1 MRHQDRVIIVTGAAG
16 AIGFAT
22 AEILY
27 REGAE
32 LVLVD
37 VDEAGLAA
45 RMQQLAG
52 QRDPARRQT
61 VISCLADVSDEG
73 QTQSYVGAAVDT
85 FGRIDGFFNNAGI
98 EGKLAPTH
106 EYDVEEFDKVLRVNL
121 RGMFL
126 GLRYVL
132 PHMVAAGSG
141 AVVNTASIGSER
153 GLAGACAYNAAKH
166 AAVGLTRTAASEV
179 AQKGVRVNCVMPGVI
194 ETPLLVGM
202 LEQMFDGNVQAGMDK
217 LGQVATLKRVGQPRE
232 VGDVV
237 SFLLSDE
244 ASYVNGAKWEIDG
257 GALATIR
264 NDI

>member
-1 MRHQDRVIIVTGAAG
+1 MRHEDRSIIVTGAAG

-22 AEILY
+22 CEILA
-27 REGAE
+27 REGASLLMVDIDETRLRDRAGE
-32 LVLVD
+32 LEGAGHKVIAHVAECA
-37 VDEAGLAA
+37 DEAAVEGYAKAA
-45 RMQQLAG
+45 MDA
-52 QRDPARRQT
+52 
-61 VISCLADVSDEG
+61 
-73 QTQSYVGAAVDT
+73 
-85 FGRIDGFFNNAGI
+85 FGKIDGFFNNAGI
-98 EGKLAPTH
+98 EGSLAPTH
-106 EYDVEEFDKVLRVNL
+106 EYDIAMFDKIIRVNL
-121 RGMFL
+121 RSMFL
-126 GLRYVL
+126 GLRFVL
-132 PHMVAAGSG
+132 PPMVAAGKG

-166 AAVGLTRTAASEV
+166 GAVGLTRTAASEV

-202 LEQMFDGNVQAGMDK
+202 LEQMFDGDVQAGMEK
-217 LGQVATLKRVGQPRE
+217 LGQTATLNRVGQPRE

-237 SFLLSDE
+237 SFLLSEE

>member
-1 MRHQDRVIIVTGAAG
+1 MMRHEGKTMVVTGAAG

-22 AEILY
+22 AEILA
-27 REGAE
+27 REGAR
-32 LVLVD
+32 VMLVD
-37 VDEAGLAA
+37 IVKDRLEERTARLKAAGHDVIAHHADCADEAQVKGYAQAA
-45 RMQQLAG
+45 LDA
-52 QRDPARRQT
+52 
-61 VISCLADVSDEG
+61 
-73 QTQSYVGAAVDT
+73 
-85 FGRIDGFFNNAGI
+85 FGHVDGFFNNAGI
-98 EGKLAPTH
+98 EGVLAPTH
-106 EYDVEEFDKVLRVNL
+106 EYPVEEFDKVLHVNL

-132 PHMVAAGSG
+132 PDMVQRGKG

-166 AAVGLTRTAASEV
+166 GAVGLTRTAASEV

-202 LEQMFDGNVQAGMDK
+202 LEQMFDDVQAGMDK
-217 LGQVATLKRVGQPRE
+217 LGQVATLNRVGQPAE
-232 VGDVV
+232 VGNVV

>member
-1 MRHQDRVIIVTGAAG
+1 MRHKDRAIVVTGAAG

-22 AEILY
+22 CEILC
-27 REGAE
+27 REGAK
-32 LVLVD
+32 VMLVD
-37 VDEAGLAA
+37 IAADRLEERPAELLDAGHDVLAC
-45 RMQQLAG
+45 
-52 QRDPARRQT
+52 PAD
-61 VISCLADVSDEG
+61 CADEG
-73 QTQSYVGAAVDT
+73 AVEGYVREAIGA

-98 EGKLAPTH
+98 EGDLAPTH
-106 EYDVEEFDKVLRVNL
+106 AYDIAMFDRIIRVNL
-121 RGMFL
+121 RSMFL
-126 GLRYVL
+126 GLRFVL
-132 PHMVAAGSG
+132 PHMVAAGKG

-166 AAVGLTRTAASEV
+166 GAVGLTRTAASEV
-179 AQKGVRVNCVMPGVI
+179 GQKGVRVNCVMPGVI

-202 LEQMFDGNVQAGMDK
+202 LEQMFDDVQAGMDK
-217 LGQVATLKRVGQPRE
+217 LGQVATLNRVGQPRE

-264 NDI
+264 NDV

>member
-1 MRHQDRVIIVTGAAG
+1 MRHQGKTIIVTGAAG

-22 AEILY
+22 AEILA
-27 REGAE
+27 REGAKVMLIDIAADRLE
-32 LVLVD
+32 QRTEQLRSAGHD
-37 VDEAGLAA
+37 VIAHCADCADDAQVERYAQAA
-45 RMQQLAG
+45 MDAW
-52 QRDPARRQT
+52 
-61 VISCLADVSDEG
+61 
-73 QTQSYVGAAVDT
+73 
-85 FGRIDGFFNNAGI
+85 GRIDGFFNNAGI
-98 EGKLAPTH
+98 EGDLAPTH
-106 EYDVEEFDKVLRVNL
+106 EYDIAMFDKVLHVNL

-126 GLRYVL
+126 GLRFVL
-132 PHMVAAGSG
+132 PHMVAAGKG

-166 AAVGLTRTAASEV
+166 GAVGLTRTAASEV

-202 LEQMFDGNVQAGMDK
+202 LEQMFDGDVQAGMDK
-217 LGQVATLKRVGQPRE
+217 LGQVATLNRVGQPRE

-264 NDI
+264 NDV

>member
-1 MRHQDRVIIVTGAAG
+1 MMRHKDRVIVVTGAAG

-22 AEILY
+22 CEILA
-27 REGAE
+27 REGARLLMVDIDAERLERRVGE
-32 LVLVD
+32 LQAGGHDAVGHVAD
-37 VDEAGLAA
+37 CADEAAVAGYAHAA
-45 RMQQLAG
+45 IDR
-52 QRDPARRQT
+52 
-61 VISCLADVSDEG
+61 
-73 QTQSYVGAAVDT
+73 

-98 EGKLAPTH
+98 EGNLAPTH
-106 EYDVEEFDKVLRVNL
+106 EYEVAEFDKIIRVNL
-121 RGMFL
+121 RSMFL
-126 GLRYVL
+126 GLRFVL
-132 PHMVAAGSG
+132 PHMVAAGRG

-166 AAVGLTRTAASEV
+166 GAVGLTRTAASEV

-202 LEQMFDGNVQAGMDK
+202 LEQMFDGDVQAGMDK
-217 LGQVATLKRVGQPRE
+217 LGQTATLNRVGQPRE

>member
-1 MRHQDRVIIVTGAAG
+1 MTKRHEGNSVIVTGAAG

-22 AEILY
+22 CEVLA

-32 LVLVD
+32 VMMVD
-37 VDEAGLAA
+37 IAAERLEERAAELKAKGYIVIAHVADCADEVQVEAYAKAA
-45 RMQQLAG
+45 M
-52 QRDPARRQT
+52 
-61 VISCLADVSDEG
+61 DV
-73 QTQSYVGAAVDT
+73 
-85 FGRIDGFFNNAGI
+85 FGKIDGFFNNAGI
-98 EGKLAPTH
+98 EGDLAPTH
-106 EYDVEEFDKVLRVNL
+106 EYDIAMFDHILHVNL

-126 GLRYVL
+126 GLRFVL
-132 PHMVAAGSG
+132 PYMVAAGKG

-166 AAVGLTRTAASEV
+166 GAVGLTRTAASEV

-202 LEQMFDGNVQAGMDK
+202 LEQMFDSVEAGMKK
-217 LGQVATLKRVGQPRE
+217 LGEVATLNRVGQPRE

>member
-1 MRHQDRVIIVTGAAG
+1 MTMRHKGKTIIVTGAAG

-22 AEILY
+22 AEILC
-27 REGAE
+27 REGARV
-32 LVLVD
+32 LLVD
-37 VDEAGLAA
+37 IAADRLESCTAQLRDAGHDVIAHVADVADEAQVEGYAKAA
-45 RMQQLAG
+45 M
-52 QRDPARRQT
+52 
-61 VISCLADVSDEG
+61 
-73 QTQSYVGAAVDT
+73 AAW
-85 FGRIDGFFNNAGI
+85 GRIDGFFNNAGI
-98 EGKLAPTH
+98 EGDLAPTH
-106 EYDVEEFDKVLRVNL
+106 EYDIAMFDKIIRVNL
-121 RGMFL
+121 RSMFL
-126 GLRYVL
+126 GLRFVI
-132 PHMVAAGSG
+132 PHMVAAGKG

-166 AAVGLTRTAASEV
+166 GAVGLTRTAASEV

-202 LEQMFDGNVQAGMDK
+202 LEQMFDGDVQAGMDK
-217 LGQVATLKRVGQPRE
+217 LGQVATLNRVGQPRE

-264 NDI
+264 NDL

>member
-1 MRHQDRVIIVTGAAG
+1 MRHEGSVIVVTGAAG

-22 AEILY
+22 CEILA
-27 REGAE
+27 REGAR
-32 LVLVD
+32 VMLVD
-37 VDEAGLAA
+37 IDGERLEARTAELKAAGHDAIAHRADCADEKAVEGYARAA
-45 RMQQLAG
+45 IDA
-52 QRDPARRQT
+52 
-61 VISCLADVSDEG
+61 
-73 QTQSYVGAAVDT
+73 
-85 FGRIDGFFNNAGI
+85 FGKVDGFFNNAGI
-98 EGKLAPTH
+98 EGVLSPTH
-106 EYDVEEFDKVLRVNL
+106 EYPIDEFDKIIRVNL
-121 RGMFL
+121 RSMFL

-132 PHMVAAGSG
+132 PHMVAAGRG

-166 AAVGLTRTAASEV
+166 GVVGLTRTAASEV
-179 AQKGVRVNCVMPGVI
+179 AQKGVRVNCVEPGVI

-202 LEQMFDGNVQAGMDK
+202 LEQMFDGDVQAGMDK
-217 LGQVATLKRVGQPRE
+217 LGQVATLNRVGQPRE

>member
-1 MRHQDRVIIVTGAAG
+1 MKRHQGKAMLVTGAAG

-22 AEILY
+22 CRILAE
-27 REGAE
+27 EGAR
-32 LVLVD
+32 VMLVD
-37 VDEAGLAA
+37 IDNERLQARTAELKDAGHDAAAFHADCADEAQVRAYAQAA
-45 RMQQLAG
+45 LDAFG
-52 QRDPARRQT
+52 Q
-61 VISCLADVSDEG
+61 V
-73 QTQSYVGAAVDT
+73 
-85 FGRIDGFFNNAGI
+85 DGFFNNAGI
-98 EGKLAPTH
+98 EGTLAPTH
-106 EYDVEEFDKVLRVNL
+106 EYPVEEFDRVLHVNL

-132 PHMVAAGSG
+132 PHMVAAGKG

-166 AAVGLTRTAASEV
+166 GAVGLTRTAASEV

-202 LEQMFDGNVQAGMDK
+202 LEQMFDDVDAGMKK
-217 LGQVATLKRVGQPRE
+217 LGEVATLNRVGQPDE
-232 VGDVV
+232 VGHVV

-264 NDI
+264 NDL